1 MSMND
6 PRRPRPLRNWEETP
20 LVITGTIAGDLYKE
34 PEPVSNPPMTKRYVL
49 YSELNGV
56 YLGKGDNQLH
66 RWSKLNPGK
75 QTCAPTFDEETA
87 GELKKDLLSVSK
99 GEYHIRLVWVMP
111 DFPISG
117 DVSRDSIV
125 DHLLPTWKIDG
136 EE

>member
-1 MSMND
+1 MSQDN

-20 LVITGTIAGDLYKE
+20 LVLEDTSAGDLYKE
-34 PEPVSNPPMTKRYVL
+34 PEPMSNPPMTKCYVL

-75 QTCAPTFDEETA
+75 QTFAPTFTEEQ
-87 GELKKDLLSVSK
+87 GEELKNDFLN
-99 GEYHIRLVWVMP
+99 GEEKIRLVWVMP

-117 DVSRDSIV
+117 DVSRDRLV
-125 DHLLPTWKIDG
+125 DHMLPTWKING